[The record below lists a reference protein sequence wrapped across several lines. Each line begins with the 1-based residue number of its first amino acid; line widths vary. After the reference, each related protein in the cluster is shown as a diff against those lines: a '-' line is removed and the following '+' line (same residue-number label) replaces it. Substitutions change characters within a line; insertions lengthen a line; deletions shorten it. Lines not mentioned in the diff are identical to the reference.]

1 MIRIKTIYGPD
12 VIRQVDTKS
21 LFMFSSDCSHF
32 LSEKRSLVISQ
43 EWQMK
48 GGVKVLEEVKVEKKE
63 GQMNR

>member
-1 MIRIKTIYGPD
+1 
-12 VIRQVDTKS
+12 
-21 LFMFSSDCSHF
+21 MFSSDCSHF

-48 GGVKVLEEVKVEKKE
+48 GGVKVLEEKVEKKE